1 MTINQLN
8 LVILKIYCLRLI
20 SSSHSCCQ
28 HRQVTNLPLECIAE
42 EILTKGSELAKVA
55 TLTLLHPAGV
65 RQTCGD
71 HPQIPSTLTM
81 TLYNIVGDVS
91 IVYRIFCSKFKRGG
105 AFVKLGIYTYYCLC
119 VFSFPC
125 PCVTPPPSIVRFS
138 FCAIKHPTRPFF
150 HSITADNIYFW

>member
-81 TLYNIVGDVS
+81 TLYNIVGDIS
-91 IVYRIFCSKFKRGG
+91 IVYHIFCSKFKRGG
-105 AFVKLGIYTYYCLC
+105 GHLLNQESIHIIVCVFFLSLVRVYPPPPLC
-119 VFSFPC
+119 VF
-125 PCVTPPPSIVRFS
+125 
-138 FCAIKHPTRPFF
+138 PFVQLNIQPD
-150 HSITADNIYFW
+150 HSSTQ

>member
-42 EILTKGSELAKVA
+42 EILTKGSELA
-55 TLTLLHPAGV
+55 
-65 RQTCGD
+65 CGD

-105 AFVKLGIYTYYCLC
+105 SFVKLGIYTYYCLC

-125 PCVTPPPSIVRFS
+125 PCVPPPLCVF
-138 FCAIKHPTRPFF
+138 PFVQLNIQPD
-150 HSITADNIYFW
+150 HSSTQ